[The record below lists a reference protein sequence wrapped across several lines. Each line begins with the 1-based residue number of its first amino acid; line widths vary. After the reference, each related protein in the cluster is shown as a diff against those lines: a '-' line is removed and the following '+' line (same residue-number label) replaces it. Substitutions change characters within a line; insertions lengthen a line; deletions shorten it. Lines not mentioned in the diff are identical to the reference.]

1 MRFDENLVAIH
12 SYLCADGYFI
22 RNKSPLQQKSY
33 RIGLRNQKIDAP
45 PRLKSHGLIGA
56 RFIKNILVF
65 ECHRNVG
72 ALRDLDVKK
81 NYVFWMIDMLC
92 MIDTRN
98 FCTEVCHVKVCLKNT
113 LNTSKLLI
121 VAICCATNSFMVEFV
136 CIQKSSR
143 RYKKG
148 LFDCEQTSCA
158 RSVPHTKVCGFQT
171 LRHEENLQKFSA
183 FLKELFEINFIK
195 IHESRN
201 GLGAKYFELSIN
213 RAEEVKKLINNNLI
227 SKEQLIKMKSIKI

>member
-72 ALRDLDVKK
+72 ALRDLDVSKTS
-81 NYVFWMIDMLC
+81 VFEHLKIQVNFSARNFFLK
-92 MIDTRN
+92 RN
-98 FCTEVCHVKVCLKNT
+98 FCTEVCHCK
-113 LNTSKLLI
+113 
-121 VAICCATNSFMVEFV
+121 
-136 CIQKSSR
+136 
-143 RYKKG
+143 
-148 LFDCEQTSCA
+148 QTSCA
-158 RSVPHTKVCGFQT
+158 QSVLSRYT
-171 LRHEENLQKFSA
+171 LT
-183 FLKELFEINFIK
+183 
-195 IHESRN
+195 
-201 GLGAKYFELSIN
+201 
-213 RAEEVKKLINNNLI
+213 
-227 SKEQLIKMKSIKI
+227 